1 MGDYSELIPLSTKRP
16 FVQFIVSMLVILF
29 VSVAGLL
36 ITLLTGWL
44 FFGIAPGEA
53 DINELNFGARHI
65 NYFKYLQTL
74 QHLSIFLLPSLLI
87 AYLMRGDVYSY
98 LGLNKKPGLTVS
110 LLCMLLIIFMIPL
123 NSFLAWL
130 NEGLDFPAWLEGLE
144 RWMETKELQAER
156 ITQILMEAVT
166 TGDLLL
172 NVLVIAVIPA
182 IGEEFIYRGVLQNIF
197 KRWLKSGHLAVIL
210 TALLFSA
217 THLQFY
223 GFIPRFIL
231 GLAFGYIYL
240 WSMNIW
246 LPVMAHLLNNLIPV
260 ILSYFYGWENINKTV
275 DEFSSKDGLMT
286 IIPAIGAVFI
296 MIYIRERS
304 LRDN

>member
-16 FVQFIVSMLVILF
+16 FVQFIVSMVGILF

-36 ITLLTGWL
+36 ITILTAWL

-53 DINELNFGARHI
+53 DINGLNFGTRHI

-87 AYLMRGDVYSY
+87 AFLMKGDVYSY
-98 LGLNKKPGLTVS
+98 IGLNKKPGLTVS
-110 LLCMLLIIFMIPL
+110 LLSLLLIIFLIPL

-130 NEGLDFPAWLEGLE
+130 NEGLDLPAWLEGLE
-144 RWMETKELQAER
+144 RWMENKELQAER
-156 ITQILMEAVT
+156 ITQILMEAAT
-166 TGDLLL
+166 TGALLL

-182 IGEEFIYRGVLQNIF
+182 IGEEFLYRGVLQNIF
-197 KRWLKSGHLAVIL
+197 KRWLKSGHLAVII
-210 TALLFSA
+210 TAFLFSA

-286 IIPAIGAVFI
+286 IIPAIVAVFI